1 MKSKLFDLASQLGSK
16 AGEALSSATAKA
28 STFVQ
33 EHKPDEQQIDQA
45 KAWVKRA
52 ATDTAVGATRM
63 GKEVMRSDLA
73 KDAAKGAVVGA
84 ANAVPLPIV
93 GPAISAVVG
102 AGIGVYANL
111 TRTAPT
117 IPKSADAL
125 APQHSQTDQVA
136 PTSPVKDVYAEL
148 LKLDDLLKKGIL
160 TQAEFDSQK
169 AKVLDGAR

>member
-33 EHKPDEQQIDQA
+33 EHKPDEQQIYQA

-52 ATDTAVGATRM
+52 AADTAVGATRM

-117 IPKSADAL
+117 IQKSADAL

-136 PTSPVKDVYAEL
+136 STPPVKDVYAEL

-169 AKVLDGAR
+169 AKVLDGSR

>member
-1 MKSKLFDLASQLGSK
+1 M
-16 AGEALSSATAKA
+16 
-28 STFVQ
+28 
-33 EHKPDEQQIDQA
+33 
-45 KAWVKRA
+45 
-52 ATDTAVGATRM
+52 
-63 GKEVMRSDLA
+63 
-73 KDAAKGAVVGA
+73 
-84 ANAVPLPIV
+84 
-93 GPAISAVVG
+93 G

-111 TRTAPT
+111 TRIAPA

>member
-1 MKSKLFDLASQLGSK
+1 
-16 AGEALSSATAKA
+16 
-28 STFVQ
+28 
-33 EHKPDEQQIDQA
+33 
-45 KAWVKRA
+45 
-52 ATDTAVGATRM
+52 
-63 GKEVMRSDLA
+63 MRSDLA

-111 TRTAPT
+111 TRTSPT
-117 IPKSADAL
+117 IQKSADGL
-125 APQHSQTDQVA
+125 TPQHSQTDQVA
-136 PTSPVKDVYAEL
+136 STSPVKDVYAEL
-148 LKLDDLLKKGIL
+148 LKLDDLLKRGIL